1 MPDTYV
7 HFEIP
12 ADDPDRLMGFYGDV
26 FGWRFQRLG
35 NPSIPGGEYIA
46 ISTRDEGEPGLDGG
60 MYKKTYEGDG
70 PRSYISVASVD
81 ATVGKVEA
89 GGGRV
94 MMPRM
99 AVAGIG
105 WIAVIADPE
114 GNVQGV
120 IEADAN
126 AR

>member
-12 ADDPDRLMGFYGDV
+12 AGDPDKLMGFYGDV
-26 FGWRFQRLG
+26 FGWRFQRLS
-35 NPSIPGGEYIA
+35 NPAIPGGEYIA

-60 MYKKTYEGDG
+60 MYKKVFEGDG
-70 PRSYISVASVD
+70 PRSYISVSSLGETIA
-81 ATVGKVEA
+81 KVEGA
-89 GGGRV
+89 GGSV
-94 MMPRM
+94 TMPRM

-105 WIAVIADPE
+105 WIAVITDPE

-126 AR
+126 AA